1 MYLKI
6 TTDVKAING
15 KVNHMYTSG
24 YGYNSTPTHNFIVVS
39 GPARVAVVE
48 EGGIALHEGDGEL
61 LEEVGD
67 GDGLVLPSVSGKSA
81 AQLLDLGNGCL
92 VPATKALYSKGQEN
106 DTLVWHGCQ
115 DLSSFR

>member
-1 MYLKI
+1 
-6 TTDVKAING
+6 
-15 KVNHMYTSG
+15 MYTSK
-24 YGYNSTPTHNFIVVS
+24 YGYYSAPTNDFIMVICS
-39 GPARVAVVE
+39 AGVAVVE
-48 EGGIALHEGDGEL
+48 EGGIALHEGNGQL
-61 LEEVGD
+61 LEEVRD